1 MKFIR
6 DKSLIMTTSVVT
18 AVLLIGVNLINAW
31 LNSNELKNAY
41 WSEME
46 RMNATIS
53 SFIAVDHESVQAARD
68 QFDLGRVTN
77 SETFEL
83 FKRRLDVLAEHELV
97 TNTYVYTPNM
107 ITIKD
112 IKHAIVL
119 QSSDGLAYENIVPGT
134 KYELNP
140 AVVSTFEKALAEG
153 NAVSEP
159 YTNALG
165 TWITYYTVIK
175 NPQGDVLG
183 VFGADFDYGS
193 VTNKLSFLLWKS
205 IAISML
211 LAAIFIVIVII
222 LIRFVIKPLNRI
234 AEVSTYAAE
243 GDLTHAVIVN
253 GRNEIGRLSAG
264 FNHMVSSL
272 RQLTGN
278 IRTTSGQVSS
288 ASITMQ
294 QNAEHTSQ
302 ATQEV
307 TSAIHEVALGS
318 DQQLQSFQEC
328 QRAMSE
334 MTIGIQRI
342 AESASNASEL
352 AADASELAAKG
363 EVVIDQTLQQMNDIA
378 SNVAGTVTSLHQL
391 KAQSDQV
398 SGILAL
404 IGEVAKQTN
413 LLALNASIEAA
424 RAGEHGKGFAVVAH
438 EIRMLAERSKEAL
451 EQVGVILNSIGSQTT
466 EAVAAM
472 EKSAA
477 AVETGTSVS
486 SQAGESFRSIVRS
499 IRNVSSQVQEVSA
512 AAEQMSASSEE
523 IAASLDSLEQITA
536 VSASNA
542 QRVAAS
548 SEQQLAAMQEI
559 ASSSEQLRTLALTLN
574 ETVGR
579 FKV

>member
-134 KYELNP
+134 KYMLNP
-140 AVVSTFEKALAEG
+140 AVAATFEKALTEG
-153 NAVSEP
+153 KAVSEP
-159 YTNALG
+159 YKNTMG

-175 NPQGDVLG
+175 NPQGDALG

-193 VTNKLSFLLWKS
+193 IKSKLSFLLWKS

-278 IRTTSGQVSS
+278 IRTTSDQVSS

-352 AADASELAAKG
+352 AADASELAAQG

-378 SNVAGTVTSLHQL
+378 SNVTGTVTALHQL

-451 EQVGVILNSIGSQTT
+451 EQVGVILSSIGSQTT

-477 AVETGTSVS
+477 AVETGSSVS